1 MTRAVGT
8 GGLPGRVVVRAP
20 GKVNLALH
28 VSPVGDD
35 GYHRVVSVFQAV
47 SLFEDVT
54 ATPAD
59 GLSLTVSGAQSEL
72 VPLDASNIAW
82 RAAELLA
89 AEVGME
95 PDVHLHLAK
104 GVPVAGGMA
113 GGSADGAATLL
124 ACDALWGTAL
134 PRERL
139 LELAGELGAD
149 VAFPLVGHTAV
160 GTGRGE
166 LLTPA
171 LVRGELHWAFG
182 LRHAGISTAAS
193 YGRFDA
199 RLEEAAARRE
209 SVPTAES
216 WDDEPGAALMAALRA
231 GDAVGVG
238 AHLRNDLEA
247 ASCDLEPALLEVL
260 DVVRAAGALGAVV
273 SGSGPTVAAL
283 GRSPRH
289 ALALAA
295 AMTAEGV
302 VDDVVTATGNVPG
315 ARLLSLPAS

>member
-1 MTRAVGT
+1 M
-8 GGLPGRVVVRAP
+8 GLNQPRSITVRAP
-20 GKVNLALH
+20 GKINVFFRVGALQE
-28 VSPVGDD
+28 D
-35 GYHRVVSVFQAV
+35 GYHDVASLYQAV
-47 SLFEDVT
+47 SLYEDVT
-54 ATPAD
+54 AHRSE
-59 GLSLTVSGAQSEL
+59 GLSMTASGPQAEL

-89 AEVGME
+89 AEVGIE

-113 GGSADGAATLL
+113 GGSADGAAALL
-124 ACDALWGTAL
+124 ACDALWGTGV
-134 PRERL
+134 PRARL

-193 YGRFDA
+193 YGRFDE
-199 RLEEAAARRE
+199 RLAAAAERGE
-209 SVPTAES
+209 DVPTAER
-216 WDDEPGAALMAALRA
+216 WDDEPGVELMAALRA

-260 DVVRAAGALGAVV
+260 DVARAAGALGVVV

-295 AMTAEGV
+295 AMTAAGV

-315 ARLLSLPAS
+315 ARVLTLPS

>member
-8 GGLPGRVVVRAP
+8 GGLPERVVVRAP

-182 LRHAGISTAAS
+182 LRHSGISTAAS

-199 RLEEAAARRE
+199 RLEEAAARGE

-260 DVVRAAGALGAVV
+260 EVVRAAGALGAVV

-302 VDDVVTATGNVPG
+302 VDGAVTATGNVPG

>member
-1 MTRAVGT
+1 MTAGA
-8 GGLPGRVVVRAP
+8 PARVVVRAP

-28 VSPVGDD
+28 VSPLGDD

-47 SLFEDVT
+47 SLYEDVT
-54 ATPAD
+54 ASAGK
-59 GLSLTVSGAQSEL
+59 GLAITASGPQSEL

-89 AEVGME
+89 AEVGRE

-113 GGSADGAATLL
+113 GGSADGAAALL

-171 LVRGELHWAFG
+171 LVRGDFHWAFG
-182 LRHAGISTAAS
+182 LRHTGISTAAS
-193 YGRFDA
+193 YGRFDV
-199 RLEEAAARRE
+199 RLSDAAARGE
-209 SVPTAES
+209 DVPTPTA
-216 WDDEPGAALMAALRA
+216 WDDEPATALMAALRA
-231 GDAVGVG
+231 GDAAGVG
-238 AHLRNDLEA
+238 AHLRNDLEP
-247 ASCDLEPALLEVL
+247 ASCDLEPALADVL
-260 DVVRAAGALGAVV
+260 DVARSAGALGVVV

-295 AMTAEGV
+295 AMMASGH
-302 VDDVVTATGNVPG
+302 VDDVATATGNVPG
-315 ARLLSLPAS
+315 ARVLTAAAG